1 MKMIFTCTFS
11 GEVIES
17 NGGSKF
23 KWATE
28 LEERNKLWKAR
39 HNAWYADMA
48 LRPGCKVHDTELSFS
63 FSLSNSNVPH

>member
-1 MKMIFTCTFS
+1 MIFTRTFS
-11 GEVIES
+11 AEVIES

-48 LRPGCKVHDTELSFS
+48 LRPGCKVNDTEL
-63 FSLSNSNVPH
+63 

>member
-1 MKMIFTCTFS
+1 MMIFTCTFS

-48 LRPGCKVHDTELSFS
+48 LRPGCKVNDFS
-63 FSLSNSNVPH
+63 FSLSNGNVPH